1 MRLNS
6 GAAVRLALSLCCGLL
21 SAVCGGGSGKTPAS
35 PGVPITSSTPTPPA
49 ATPVPLTI
57 APLSQTCVRLP
68 AGDPKA
74 QCGAQPPDFLGDLN
88 GAIATLQQQHPE
100 WFDGEQVLNTGAYA
114 VGLIKLL
121 DSEGYCAATD
131 DGLEYSVKRSND
143 YSEEYSLLSS
153 KGGIRRFYLY
163 TCTPAN
169 FPVAS
174 ASPPPV
180 VPPPAGCKLPP
191 STYVA
196 CGRPGSGIFLDDVQA
211 AIQQMLTQHPEL
223 FDYND
228 THGGMPRLKDP
239 LAYQNG
245 VVGLLAGKG
254 YCGMFD
260 GDEVVLKR
268 TNDFSEHYK
277 INLSDVYLR
286 TDPGIYRA
294 QCYPAAF

>member
-1 MRLNS
+1 MRLDS
-6 GAAVRLALSLCCGLL
+6 KAAGLLALAVSSGLL
-21 SAVCGGGSGKTPAS
+21 GAVCGGGSGKTPSS
-35 PGVPITSSTPTPPA
+35 PGVPVATPTPVPS
-49 ATPVPLTI
+49 ATPVPMTI

-68 AGDPKA
+68 PGNPKA
-74 QCGAQPPDFLGDLN
+74 QCGAQPPDFMGELN
-88 GAIATLQQQHPE
+88 GAIGALQQQHPE
-100 WFDGEQVLNTGAYA
+100 WFDGDQVLNTGAYA
-114 VGLIKLL
+114 VGLIKQL

-131 DGLEYSVKRSND
+131 DGLEFSVKRNND

-169 FPVAS
+169 FPVAA

-180 VPPPAGCKLPP
+180 VPPPAGCTLPP

-196 CGRPGSGIFLDDVQA
+196 CGRPGSGLFLDDVLA
-211 AIQQMLTQHPEL
+211 AIQQMLAQHPEL
-223 FDYND
+223 FDYTD
-228 THGGMPRLKDP
+228 TRGGMPRLKDP
-239 LAYQNG
+239 LGYQNG
-245 VVGLLAGKG
+245 VINLLAAKG

-286 TDPGIYRA
+286 MDPGIYRA